1 MVDQFGGGL
10 GNGLNADSPFPSGRV
25 FLRKTMEAMV
35 RQKKPADPEM
45 EELTLEPLPSA
56 SLFGEIQETIP
67 PIKSNSYKDS
77 ELEDPVEDFDLEG
90 EEIELGME
98 EREDLGAEQLLQ
110 EEIPFQPQ
118 DITWEYLK
126 GLEKIALLTPE
137 QEVELAKRIKEGERQ
152 IKLFEARANRLKA
165 QLHPAPAPKGSGKRS
180 QRSAQAGQ
188 RKGQKRAKL
197 TPKEIKAKT
206 LQYKKVLAQYQQAV
220 AETQKAKNELIQ
232 ANLRL
237 VVSIA
242 KRYANR
248 GLSFLDLIQE
258 GNLGLMQ
265 ALVKFDYTKGYKF
278 STYAS
283 WWIRA
288 AILRAFAEKSRT
300 IRIPNYLFEI
310 KGKLMKSF
318 KSLMKKLGREPTSLE
333 LSRDSGIPIHDVEKI
348 LNLTEEPIS
357 LDMPIGEEDS
367 TLEDLIADEKSLSP
381 SDSLLEKDMIY
392 HTRKLLSGL
401 SPREE
406 KILRLRFGIGEDGEC
421 TLEEIG
427 RQFGLSRE
435 RIRQIEAKAIERL
448 RDPSRHK
455 EIREYFE

>member
-1 MVDQFGGGL
+1 MK
-10 GNGLNADSPFPSGRV
+10 NNKASS
-25 FLRKTMEAMV
+25 
-35 RQKKPADPEM
+35 KKGED
-45 EELTLEPLPSA
+45 LTLEPVQS
-56 SLFGEIQETIP
+56 STLFAEPPAPIP
-67 PIKSNSYKDS
+67 PIQSASYAEG
-77 ELEDPVEDFDLEG
+77 ELEETMEDFELQPEEAELVEEG
-90 EEIELGME
+90 EEITPEPVP
-98 EREDLGAEQLLQ
+98 Q
-110 EEIPFQPQ
+110 EEIVFQPQ

-126 GLEKIALLTPE
+126 GLEKISLLTPE
-137 QEVELAKRIKEGERQ
+137 KEVELAKRIKEGERQ
-152 IKLFEARANRLKA
+152 VRILESKVNRLKA
-165 QLHPAPAPKGSGKRS
+165 QLYSPSAPKNGGKRIHAR
-180 QRSAQAGQ
+180 QNYRS
-188 RKGQKRAKL
+188 KGKNGKNGKGSKSTAAETRGKNL
-197 TPKEIKAKT
+197 IYKAT
-206 LQYKKVLAQYQQAV
+206 LNQYQRALLDLQR
-220 AETQKAKNELIQ
+220 AKNELIQ

-258 GNLGLMQ
+258 GNLGLIQ
-265 ALVKFDYTKGYKF
+265 AMVKFDYTKGFKF

-318 KSLMKKLGREPTSLE
+318 KDLVKKLGREPTSQE
-333 LSRDSGIPIHDVEKI
+333 LSKESGIPLHDVEKI
-348 LNLTEEPIS
+348 LNLIEEPIS
-357 LDMPIGEEDS
+357 LDMSIGEEDS
-367 TLEDLIADEKSLSP
+367 TLEDLIPDEKGLSP
-381 SDSLLEKDMIY
+381 SDSLLEKDLTHQIQ
-392 HTRKLLSGL
+392 KLLSGL

-435 RIRQIEAKAIERL
+435 RIRQIEAKALDRL
-448 RDPSRHK
+448 RDPKRYK
-455 EIREYFE
+455 EIKEYFE

>member
-1 MVDQFGGGL
+1 VKQSKP
-10 GNGLNADSPFPSGRV
+10 NG
-25 FLRKTMEAMV
+25 
-35 RQKKPADPEM
+35 KKRED
-45 EELTLEPLPSA
+45 LTLDTLPSS
-56 SLFGEIQETIP
+56 SLFGEPQTSISPIQSTPYPE
-67 PIKSNSYKDS
+67 S
-77 ELEDPVEDFDLEG
+77 ELEEVLDEFELETDEVVVETEEKEDLQVESISP
-90 EEIELGME
+90 EEIFDYH
-98 EREDLGAEQLLQ
+98 R
-110 EEIPFQPQ
+110 
-118 DITWEYLK
+118 DITLEYLK
-126 GLEKIALLTPE
+126 GLEKISLLTPE
-137 QEVELAKRIKEGERQ
+137 KEVELAKRIKEGERQ
-152 IKLFEARANRLKA
+152 VKILETRTNRLKA
-165 QLHPAPAPKGSGKRS
+165 QLSQFAISKSGNRRTYNNIRQGLKSKGKNGKNGKKPKFTS
-180 QRSAQAGQ
+180 
-188 RKGQKRAKL
+188 L
-197 TPKEIKAKT
+197 EMKEKT
-206 LQYKKVLAQYQQAV
+206 LLYKKMLNRYQQ
-220 AETQKAKNELIQ
+220 TLLNTRQAKNELIQ

-248 GLSFLDLIQE
+248 GLPFLDLIQE

-265 ALVKFDYTKGYKF
+265 AMVKFDYTKGYKF

-318 KSLMKKLGREPTSLE
+318 KDQVKRLGREPTSQE
-333 LSRDSGIPIHDVEKI
+333 LSKDSGIPLHDVDKI
-348 LNLTEEPIS
+348 INLIEEPIS

-367 TLEDLIADEKSLSP
+367 TLEDLIPDEKSLSP
-381 SDSLLEKDMIY
+381 NDSLLERDLIQQ
-392 HTRKLLSGL
+392 TRKLLSGL

-435 RIRQIEAKAIERL
+435 RIRQIEAKALDRL
-448 RDPSRHK
+448 RDPNRYK
-455 EIREYFE
+455 EIKEYFE

>member
-1 MVDQFGGGL
+1 VK
-10 GNGLNADSPFPSGRV
+10 NN
-25 FLRKTMEAMV
+25 KITN
-35 RQKKPADPEM
+35 KKGED
-45 EELTLEPLPSA
+45 LTLQPVQSS
-56 SLFGEIQETIP
+56 SLFAETPTSIP
-67 PIKSNSYKDS
+67 PIQSAPYIEG
-77 ELEDPVEDFDLEG
+77 ELEETVEDFDLQAEEAELVAEEG
-90 EEIELGME
+90 EEISVEPVS
-98 EREDLGAEQLLQ
+98 Q
-110 EEIPFQPQ
+110 EEIIFQPQ

-126 GLEKIALLTPE
+126 GLEKISLLTPE
-137 QEVELAKRIKEGERQ
+137 KEVKLAKRIKEGERQ
-152 IKLFEARANRLKA
+152 VKILETKTNRLKTK
-165 QLHPAPAPKGSGKRS
+165 LYPPSSPKNGGKRTHTNTR
-180 QRSAQAGQ
+180 QGYKL
-188 RKGQKRAKL
+188 KGKNEKNGKKSKP
-197 TPKEIKAKT
+197 TPSEMREKH
-206 LQYKKVLAQYQQAV
+206 LLYKKMLNQYQQV
-220 AETQKAKNELIQ
+220 LFDLQQAKNELTQ

-258 GNLGLMQ
+258 GNLGLIQ
-265 ALVKFDYTKGYKF
+265 AMVKFDYTKGFKF

-318 KSLMKKLGREPTSLE
+318 KDLVKKLGREPTSQE
-333 LSRDSGIPIHDVEKI
+333 LSKDSGIPLHDVEKI
-348 LNLTEEPIS
+348 LNLIEEPIS
-357 LDMPIGEEDS
+357 MDMTIGEEDS
-367 TLEDLIADEKSLSP
+367 TLEDLIPDDKSLSP
-381 SDSLLEKDMIY
+381 SDSLLEKDLTHQIQ
-392 HTRKLLSGL
+392 KLLSSL

-435 RIRQIEAKAIERL
+435 RIRQIEAKALDRL
-448 RDPSRHK
+448 RDPKRYK
-455 EIREYFE
+455 EIKEYFE

>member
-1 MVDQFGGGL
+1 MK
-10 GNGLNADSPFPSGRV
+10 NN
-25 FLRKTMEAMV
+25 KTTN
-35 RQKKPADPEM
+35 KKGED
-45 EELTLEPLPSA
+45 LTLEHVQSS
-56 SLFGEIQETIP
+56 SLFAETPTSIP
-67 PIKSNSYKDS
+67 PIQSAPYGES
-77 ELEDPVEDFDLEG
+77 ESEETIEDFDLQAEEEELVAEEG
-90 EEIELGME
+90 EEISVEPVP
-98 EREDLGAEQLLQ
+98 Q
-110 EEIPFQPQ
+110 EEIIFQPQ

-126 GLEKIALLTPE
+126 GLEKISLLTPE
-137 QEVELAKRIKEGERQ
+137 KEVELAKRIKEGERQ
-152 IKLFEARANRLKA
+152 VKILETKTNRLKA
-165 QLHPAPAPKGSGKRS
+165 QLYTPTSPKNGGKRTHTNTR
-180 QRSAQAGQ
+180 QGY
-188 RKGQKRAKL
+188 KL
-197 TPKEIKAKT
+197 NGKNGKNGKKSKFTSSEMREKN
-206 LQYKKVLAQYQQAV
+206 LLYKKMLGQYQQV
-220 AETQKAKNELIQ
+220 LLELQQAKNELTQ

-258 GNLGLMQ
+258 GNLGLIQ
-265 ALVKFDYTKGYKF
+265 AMVKFDYTKGFKF

-318 KSLMKKLGREPTSLE
+318 KDQVKKLGREPTSLE
-333 LSRDSGIPIHDVEKI
+333 LSKDSGIPLHDVEKI
-348 LNLTEEPIS
+348 LNLIEEPIS
-357 LDMPIGEEDS
+357 LDMSIGEEDS
-367 TLEDLIADEKSLSP
+367 TLEDLIPDDKSLSP
-381 SDSLLEKDMIY
+381 SDSLLEKDLTHQIQ
-392 HTRKLLSGL
+392 KLLSGL

-435 RIRQIEAKAIERL
+435 RIRQIEAKALDRL
-448 RDPSRHK
+448 RDPKRYK
-455 EIREYFE
+455 EIKEYFE

>member
-1 MVDQFGGGL
+1 VK
-10 GNGLNADSPFPSGRV
+10 NN
-25 FLRKTMEAMV
+25 KTTN
-35 RQKKPADPEM
+35 KKG
-45 EELTLEPLPSA
+45 EELTLQPVQSS
-56 SLFGEIQETIP
+56 SLFSETPTSIP
-67 PIKSNSYKDS
+67 PIEASSYIEG
-77 ELEDPVEDFDLEG
+77 ELEET
-90 EEIELGME
+90 I
-98 EREDLGAEQLLQ
+98 EDLDLQVEEEELVVEEGDETSTDQIAQ
-110 EEIPFQPQ
+110 EEIIFQPQ

-126 GLEKIALLTPE
+126 GLEKISLLTPE
-137 QEVELAKRIKEGERQ
+137 KEVELAKRIKEGEHQVKILETRTS
-152 IKLFEARANRLKA
+152 RLKT
-165 QLHPAPAPKGSGKRS
+165 QLYSSSNPKNGKRTYS
-180 QRSAQAGQ
+180 QHRQGYKL
-188 RKGQKRAKL
+188 KGKNGKNGKKSKP
-197 TPKEIKAKT
+197 TPSEIREKN
-206 LQYKKVLAQYQQAV
+206 LQYKKMLNQYQQAV
-220 AETQKAKNELIQ
+220 FDVQQAKNELIQ

-258 GNLGLMQ
+258 GNLGLIQ
-265 ALVKFDYTKGYKF
+265 AMVKFDYTKGFKF

-318 KSLMKKLGREPTSLE
+318 KDLVKKLGREPTSQE
-333 LSRDSGIPIHDVEKI
+333 LSKDSGIPLNDVEKI
-348 LNLTEEPIS
+348 LNLIEEPIS
-357 LDMPIGEEDS
+357 LDMSIGEEDS
-367 TLEDLIADEKSLSP
+367 TLEDLIPDEKSLSP
-381 SDSLLEKDMIY
+381 SDCLLEKDLTDQI
-392 HTRKLLSGL
+392 HKLLSGL

-435 RIRQIEAKAIERL
+435 RIRQIEAKALERL
-448 RDPSRHK
+448 RDPKRYK
-455 EIREYFE
+455 EIKEYFE

>member
-1 MVDQFGGGL
+1 VKRAKAAEKEMED
-10 GNGLNADSPFPSGRV
+10 LNIEALPPTV
-25 FLRKTMEAMV
+25 FFEEAPNPMPPI
-35 RQKKPADPEM
+35 QPAPYGEEEIEEPPM
-45 EELTLEPLPSA
+45 EEL
-56 SLFGEIQETIP
+56 
-67 PIKSNSYKDS
+67 
-77 ELEDPVEDFDLEG
+77 ELEVAEEG
-90 EEIELGME
+90 LTE
-98 EREDLGAEQLLQ
+98 EREDLEVDQRLL
-110 EEIPFQPQ
+110 EKETLFHPQ

-126 GLEKIALLTPE
+126 GLEKISLLTPE
-137 QEVELAKRIKEGERQ
+137 KEVELAKRIKEGERQ
-152 IKLFEARANRLKA
+152 VKLFESRTSRLRAQIYPSLGLKNGKKKPQNGTRQSLRLK
-165 QLHPAPAPKGSGKRS
+165 GKNAKNGKKS
-180 QRSAQAGQ
+180 KQASAE
-188 RKGQKRAKL
+188 L
-197 TPKEIKAKT
+197 KEKT
-206 LQYKKVLAQYQQAV
+206 LLYKKALGQYQQAIQD
-220 AETQKAKNELIQ
+220 TQRAKNELIQ

-318 KSLMKKLGREPTSLE
+318 KSLMKKLGREPTSQE
-333 LSRDSGIPIHDVEKI
+333 LSKDSGIPLHDVEKI

-357 LDMPIGEEDS
+357 LDTPIGEEDS
-367 TLEDLIADEKSLSP
+367 TLKDLIADEKSLSP
-381 SDSLLEKDMIY
+381 NDCLLEKDLTLHI
-392 HTRKLLSGL
+392 RKLLGGL

-406 KILRLRFGIGEDGEC
+406 KILKLRFGIGEDGEC

-435 RIRQIEAKAIERL
+435 RIRQIEAKALERL
-448 RDPSRHK
+448 RDPNRHK

>member
-1 MVDQFGGGL
+1 MKKGRTSNKKRGD
-10 GNGLNADSPFPSGRV
+10 LNIDSLSS
-25 FLRKTMEAMV
+25 L
-35 RQKKPADPEM
+35 
-45 EELTLEPLPSA
+45 
-56 SLFGEIQETIP
+56 SLFQETQDSMP
-67 PIKSNSYKDS
+67 PILPPSFNENDFEEVLEDFELQPDIG
-77 ELEDPVEDFDLEG
+77 ELEIDET
-90 EEIELGME
+90 EEFKI
-98 EREDLGAEQLLQ
+98 DKTSPD
-110 EEIPFQPQ
+110 EIPFEPQ

-126 GLEKIALLTPE
+126 GLEKISLLTPE
-137 QEVELAKRIKEGERQ
+137 KEVELAKKIKEGERQ
-152 IKLFEARANRLKA
+152 IKILQGRINRLKA
-165 QLHPAPAPKGSGKRS
+165 ELFPESTVAKEGNKRS
-180 QRSAQAGQ
+180 SNEKKNTKT
-188 RKGQKRAKL
+188 KGKNSKKKLSPSEIKEKMNLYKKL
-197 TPKEIKAKT
+197 TEKH
-206 LQYKKVLAQYQQAV
+206 QQTINEV
-220 AETQKAKNELIQ
+220 QKAKNELIE

-258 GNLGLMQ
+258 GNLGLIQ
-265 ALVKFDYTKGYKF
+265 AMVKFDYTKGYKF

-318 KSLMKKLGREPTSLE
+318 KDLVKRLGREPTSQE
-333 LSRDSGIPIHDVEKI
+333 LSKDSGISLHDVDKI
-348 LNLTEEPIS
+348 LNLIEEPIS

-367 TLEDLIADEKSLSP
+367 TLEDLIPDEKSLSP
-381 SDSLLEKDMIY
+381 SDSLLEKDLSY
-392 HTRKLLSGL
+392 QVSKLLSGL

-435 RIRQIEAKAIERL
+435 RIRQIEAKALERL
-448 RDPSRHK
+448 RDPNRYK

>member
-1 MVDQFGGGL
+1 MK
-10 GNGLNADSPFPSGRV
+10 NNKATS
-25 FLRKTMEAMV
+25 
-35 RQKKPADPEM
+35 KKGED
-45 EELTLEPLPSA
+45 LTLEPVQSS
-56 SLFGEIQETIP
+56 SLFAEPSSIPSIQSAAFVE
-67 PIKSNSYKDS
+67 N
-77 ELEDPVEDFDLEG
+77 ELEETGEDFNLQAEEAELVTEEG
-90 EEIELGME
+90 EEISPEPVPE
-98 EREDLGAEQLLQ
+98 
-110 EEIPFQPQ
+110 EEIIFQPQ

-137 QEVELAKRIKEGERQ
+137 KEVELAKRIKEGERQ
-152 IKLFEARANRLKA
+152 VKILETKINRLKV
-165 QLHPAPAPKGSGKRS
+165 QLYPVASPKNGGRRTIIHGRQGDKSKGKNGKNGKKSKSISPEMRE
-180 QRSAQAGQ
+180 
-188 RKGQKRAKL
+188 KNLLYKRML
-197 TPKEIKAKT
+197 N
-206 LQYKKVLAQYQQAV
+206 QYQQ
-220 AETQKAKNELIQ
+220 ELLNLQRAKNELIQ

-258 GNLGLMQ
+258 GNLGLIQ
-265 ALVKFDYTKGYKF
+265 AMVKFDYTKGFKF

-318 KSLMKKLGREPTSLE
+318 KDLVKKLGREPTPQE
-333 LSRDSGIPIHDVEKI
+333 LSKDSGIPLHDVEKI
-348 LNLTEEPIS
+348 LNLIEEPIS
-357 LDMPIGEEDS
+357 LDMTIGEEDS
-367 TLEDLIADEKSLSP
+367 TLEDLIPDEKSLSP
-381 SDSLLEKDMIY
+381 SDSLLEKDLTHQIQ
-392 HTRKLLSGL
+392 KLLSGL

-406 KILRLRFGIGEDGEC
+406 KILRLRFGIGEDGER

-435 RIRQIEAKAIERL
+435 RIRQIEAKALDRL
-448 RDPSRHK
+448 RDPKRYK
-455 EIREYFE
+455 EVREYFE

>member
-1 MVDQFGGGL
+1 MKQSK
-10 GNGLNADSPFPSGRV
+10 AATK
-25 FLRKTMEAMV
+25 KT
-35 RQKKPADPEM
+35 
-45 EELTLEPLPSA
+45 EELSVEPVTSS
-56 SLFGEIQETIP
+56 SLFGEANPSLSPLQSSTI
-67 PIKSNSYKDS
+67 S
-77 ELEDPVEDFDLEG
+77 EMEEPLEEFDLPTEEKELAIEEK
-90 EEIELGME
+90 EEILAERSPE
-98 EREDLGAEQLLQ
+98 EEV
-110 EEIPFQPQ
+110 FHPQ

-126 GLEKIALLTPE
+126 GLEKISLLTPE
-137 QEVELAKRIKEGERQ
+137 KEVDLAKRIKEGERQ
-152 IKLFEARANRLKA
+152 IRLLETKTHRLKA
-165 QLHPAPAPKGSGKRS
+165 ELGASGKPKNGAK
-180 QRSAQAGQ
+180 RSAHTG
-188 RKGQKRAKL
+188 RKNGKKKVSPSEVREKNL
-197 TPKEIKAKT
+197 
-206 LQYKKVLAQYQQAV
+206 LYKKMLHQHQRVVLHTRQ
-220 AETQKAKNELIQ
+220 AKNELTE

-242 KRYANR
+242 KRYTNR

-265 ALVKFDYTKGYKF
+265 ALAKFDYTKGYKF

-318 KSLMKKLGREPTSLE
+318 KDLVKKLGREPTSQE
-333 LSRDSGIPIHDVEKI
+333 LSKDSGIPLHDVEKI
-348 LNLTEEPIS
+348 LNLIEEPIS

-367 TLEDLIADEKSLSP
+367 VLEDLIPDDKNLSP
-381 SDSLLEKDMIY
+381 SESLLERDLINQI
-392 HTRKLLSGL
+392 RKLLAGL

-427 RQFGLSRE
+427 REFGLSRE
-435 RIRQIEAKAIERL
+435 RIRQIEAKALERL
-448 RDPSRHK
+448 RDPGRYK

>member
-1 MVDQFGGGL
+1 VKQNRA
-10 GNGLNADSPFPSGRV
+10 NG
-25 FLRKTMEAMV
+25 
-35 RQKKPADPEM
+35 KKRED
-45 EELTLEPLPSA
+45 LTLEKLSSFSILEETSPS
-56 SLFGEIQETIP
+56 IP
-67 PIKSNSYKDS
+67 PVQPNPYYEN
-77 ELEDPVEDFDLEG
+77 ELELDDPLEELDLQI
-90 EEIELGME
+90 EEKELESQERGDIPIEPIS
-98 EREDLGAEQLLQ
+98 Q
-110 EEIPFQPQ
+110 EEIYFQPQ

-126 GLEKIALLTPE
+126 GLEKISLLTPE
-137 QEVELAKRIKEGERQ
+137 KEVELAKKIKEGERQ
-152 IKLFEARANRLKA
+152 VKILETKTNRLKA
-165 QLHPAPAPKGSGKRS
+165 QLFPTKGPKNGKRS
-180 QRSAQAGQ
+180 QNGTKSLSKSS
-188 RKGQKRAKL
+188 KGKNGKKSKL
-197 TPKEIKAKT
+197 TPSQIKEKT
-206 LQYKKVLAQYQQAV
+206 FLYKKMLNRYQQILL
-220 AETQKAKNELIQ
+220 ETQQAKNELIQ

-258 GNLGLMQ
+258 GNLGLIQ
-265 ALVKFDYTKGYKF
+265 AMVKFDYTKGYKF

-310 KGKLMKSF
+310 KGKMMKSF
-318 KSLMKKLGREPTSLE
+318 KDLVKKLGREPTPQE
-333 LSRDSGIPIHDVEKI
+333 LSKDSGIPIHDVDKI
-348 LNLTEEPIS
+348 FNLIEEPIS

-367 TLEDLIADEKSLSP
+367 TLEDLIPDEKSLSP
-381 SDSLLEKDMIY
+381 SDSLLEKDLIRQ
-392 HTRKLLSGL
+392 TEKLLSTL

-435 RIRQIEAKAIERL
+435 RIRQIEAKALERL
-448 RDPSRHK
+448 RDPNRYK
-455 EIREYFE
+455 EIKDYFE

>member
-1 MVDQFGGGL
+1 MNSVKQVKNID
-10 GNGLNADSPFPSGRV
+10 
-25 FLRKTMEAMV
+25 
-35 RQKKPADPEM
+35 KK
-45 EELTLEPLPSA
+45 
-56 SLFGEIQETIP
+56 
-67 PIKSNSYKDS
+67 
-77 ELEDPVEDFDLEG
+77 
-90 EEIELGME
+90 
-98 EREDLGAEQLLQ
+98 REDLIFEPLSSTSLFPENQNPISPIHPKSFNEDEKGEGPEDFELESEEKELEVEDKEELKAEPISP
-110 EEIPFQPQ
+110 EDIIFQTH

-126 GLEKIALLTPE
+126 GLEKISLLTPE
-137 QEVELAKRIKEGERQ
+137 KEVELAKRIKEGERQ
-152 IKLFEARANRLKA
+152 TKILQAKTNRLKA
-165 QLHPAPAPKGSGKRS
+165 QLYPSVGPKNGS
-180 QRSAQAGQ
+180 
-188 RKGQKRAKL
+188 RKTNNGSRNGQKGKGK
-197 TPKEIKAKT
+197 TGKKAKT
-206 LQYKKVLAQYQQAV
+206 ASSEIKGKTLLYKKILNRYQQALLD
-220 AETQKAKNELIQ
+220 TQHAKNELIQ

-248 GLSFLDLIQE
+248 GLSLLDLIQE

-265 ALVKFDYTKGYKF
+265 AMVKFDYTKGYKF

-318 KSLMKKLGREPTSLE
+318 KDLVKKLGREPTSQE
-333 LSRDSGIPIHDVEKI
+333 LSKDSGISLHDVDKI
-348 LNLTEEPIS
+348 LNLIEEPIS
-357 LDMPIGEEDS
+357 LDMQIGEEDS
-367 TLEDLIADEKSLSP
+367 TLEDLIPDEKGLSP
-381 SDSLLEKDMIY
+381 SDSLLEKDLVHQIG
-392 HTRKLLSGL
+392 KLLSSL

-427 RQFGLSRE
+427 RQFNLSRE
-435 RIRQIEAKAIERL
+435 RIRQIEAKALERL
-448 RDPSRHK
+448 RDPNRYK

>member
-1 MVDQFGGGL
+1 L
-10 GNGLNADSPFPSGRV
+10 
-25 FLRKTMEAMV
+25 EA
-35 RQKKPADPEM
+35 
-45 EELTLEPLPSA
+45 EPR
-56 SLFGEIQETIP
+56 
-67 PIKSNSYKDS
+67 
-77 ELEDPVEDFDLEG
+77 
-90 EEIELGME
+90 EEIEVEQELE
-98 EREDLGAEQLLQ
+98 EELPLF
-110 EEIPFQPQ
+110 PH

-126 GLEKIALLTPE
+126 GLEKISLLTPE
-137 QEVELAKRIKEGERQ
+137 KEVELAKRIKEGERQ
-152 IKLFEARANRLKA
+152 VKILELKTHRLKMQIYPA
-165 QLHPAPAPKGSGKRS
+165 QMPKIGKRP
-180 QRSAQAGQ
+180 QNVTAQ
-188 RKGQKRAKL
+188 KYKS
-197 TPKEIKAKT
+197 KAKT
-206 LQYKKVLAQYQQAV
+206 NKKPKSLAIEKKEKSLQYKKALNQYQQAV
-220 AETQKAKNELIQ
+220 LQTQRAKNELIQ

-242 KRYANR
+242 KRYSNR

-265 ALVKFDYTKGYKF
+265 ALAKFDYTKGYKF

-318 KSLMKKLGREPTSLE
+318 KGLMKKMGKEPTSQE
-333 LSRDSGIPIHDVEKI
+333 LAKDSGIPLHDVEKV

-357 LDMPIGEEDS
+357 LDMSIGEEDS
-367 TLEDLIADEKSLSP
+367 TLEDLIADEKSPSP
-381 SDSLLEKDMIY
+381 SESLLEKDLTSHI
-392 HTRKLLSGL
+392 RKLLSGL

-406 KILRLRFGIGEDGEC
+406 KILRLRFGIGEDGEY

-435 RIRQIEAKAIERL
+435 RIRQIEAKAIDRL
-448 RDPSRHK
+448 RDPNRHR
-455 EIREYFE
+455 EIKEYFE

>member
-1 MVDQFGGGL
+1 MKNSKTTNKTGG
-10 GNGLNADSPFPSGRV
+10 D
-25 FLRKTMEAMV
+25 
-35 RQKKPADPEM
+35 
-45 EELTLEPLPSA
+45 LTLEPVQSS
-56 SLFGEIQETIP
+56 SLFAETPTSIP
-67 PIKSNSYKDS
+67 PIQSAPYKEG
-77 ELEDPVEDFDLEG
+77 ELEETIEDFDLQG
-90 EEIELGME
+90 EEAELVAE
-98 EREDLGAEQLLQ
+98 EE
-110 EEIPFQPQ
+110 EEISIEPVSQDEIIFQPQ

-126 GLEKIALLTPE
+126 GLEKISLLTPE
-137 QEVELAKRIKEGERQ
+137 KEVELAKRIKEGERQ
-152 IKLFEARANRLKA
+152 VKILETKANRLKA
-165 QLHPAPAPKGSGKRS
+165 QLYSPPSPKNGGKRTHTNVR
-180 QRSAQAGQ
+180 QGYKL
-188 RKGQKRAKL
+188 KGRNGKNGKKSKP
-197 TPKEIKAKT
+197 TPSEMRERN
-206 LQYKKVLAQYQQAV
+206 LQYKKMLNQYQQSV
-220 AETQKAKNELIQ
+220 FGLQQAKNELIQ

-258 GNLGLMQ
+258 GNLGLIQ
-265 ALVKFDYTKGYKF
+265 AMVKFDYTKGFKF

-318 KSLMKKLGREPTSLE
+318 KDLVKKLGREPTSQE
-333 LSRDSGIPIHDVEKI
+333 LSKDSGIPLHDVEKI
-348 LNLTEEPIS
+348 LNLIEEPIS
-357 LDMPIGEEDS
+357 LDMTIGEEDS
-367 TLEDLIADEKSLSP
+367 TLEDLIPDDKSLSP
-381 SDSLLEKDMIY
+381 SDSLLEKDLTYQIQ
-392 HTRKLLSGL
+392 KLLSSL

-435 RIRQIEAKAIERL
+435 RIRQIEAKALDRL
-448 RDPSRHK
+448 RDPKRYK
-455 EIREYFE
+455 EIKEYFE

>member
-1 MVDQFGGGL
+1 MKQEKTLGKEMENLAVESVPASSLFQEAPASVPPMESGSFNKDEEEESLEEFKMETVEEGL
-10 GNGLNADSPFPSGRV
+10 GDETSE
-25 FLRKTMEAMV
+25 EA
-35 RQKKPADPEM
+35 ET
-45 EELTLEPLPSA
+45 E
-56 SLFGEIQETIP
+56 QE
-67 PIKSNSYKDS
+67 
-77 ELEDPVEDFDLEG
+77 VEG
-90 EEIELGME
+90 EYSVF
-98 EREDLGAEQLLQ
+98 
-110 EEIPFQPQ
+110 PH

-126 GLEKIALLTPE
+126 GLEKISLLTPE
-137 QEVELAKRIKEGERQ
+137 KEVELAKRIKEGERQ
-152 IKLFEARANRLKA
+152 VKILEIKTYRLKA
-165 QLHPAPAPKGSGKRS
+165 RLSTPSVPKSGKNVTKR
-180 QRSAQAGQ
+180 GHNGNGKYKV
-188 RKGQKRAKL
+188 KGKNGSNGR
-197 TPKEIKAKT
+197 KAKPTALELKEKT
-206 LQYKKVLAQYQQAV
+206 LLYKKMLTQYQRAIL
-220 AETQKAKNELIQ
+220 ETQKAKNELIE

-242 KRYANR
+242 KRYSNR

-265 ALVKFDYTKGYKF
+265 ALAKFDYSKGYKF

-318 KSLMKKLGREPTSLE
+318 KTLMKKLGREPTSQE
-333 LSRDSGIPIHDVEKI
+333 LSKDSGIPLQDVEKV

-357 LDMPIGEEDS
+357 LDMSIGEEDS
-367 TLEDLIADEKSLSP
+367 TLEDLIADEKSPSP
-381 SDSLLEKDMIY
+381 SDSLLEKDLVSHI
-392 HTRKLLSGL
+392 RKLLNGL

-406 KILRLRFGIGEDGEC
+406 KILRLRFGIGEDGEY

-448 RDPSRHK
+448 RDPGRHR
-455 EIREYFE
+455 EIKEYFE

>member
-1 MVDQFGGGL
+1 MFDPRNKLQYEERDRPV
-10 GNGLNADSPFPSGRV
+10 
-25 FLRKTMEAMV
+25 K
-35 RQKKPADPEM
+35 QKKEEKEM
-45 EELTLEPLPSA
+45 EDLTLEPLNSSSFFNEPPDPA
-56 SLFGEIQETIP
+56 AAIQTP
-67 PIKSNSYKDS
+67 PYS
-77 ELEDPVEDFDLEG
+77 EEEG
-90 EEIELGME
+90 EEPLEVLELETEESEKIETETVWE
-98 EREDLGAEQLLQ
+98 EETL
-110 EEIPFQPQ
+110 FHPQ

-126 GLEKIALLTPE
+126 GLEKISLLTPE
-137 QEVELAKRIKEGERQ
+137 KEVDLAKRIKEGERLV
-152 IKLFEARANRLKA
+152 KSFEMKANRLKA
-165 QLHPAPAPKGSGKRS
+165 QLYPSSSPSPKNGGK
-180 QRSAQAGQ
+180 QPHGNG
-188 RKGQKRAKL
+188 RKGKNGKKIRLTSSEAKEKIL
-197 TPKEIKAKT
+197 
-206 LQYKKVLAQYQQAV
+206 LYKKVLSQYQKAFL
-220 AETQKAKNELIQ
+220 ETQQAKNELIQ

-242 KRYANR
+242 KRYTNR

-318 KSLMKKLGREPTSLE
+318 KALMKKLGREPTSQE
-333 LSRDSGIPIHDVEKI
+333 LSKDSGIPLHDVEKI

-381 SDSLLEKDMIY
+381 SDSLLEKDLVR
-392 HTRKLLSGL
+392 HTRKMLAGL

-448 RDPSRHK
+448 QDPSRHK
-455 EIREYFE
+455 EIREYLG

>member
-1 MVDQFGGGL
+1 MK
-10 GNGLNADSPFPSGRV
+10 NSKA
-25 FLRKTMEAMV
+25 AA
-35 RQKKPADPEM
+35 KK
-45 EELTLEPLPSA
+45 EENLVLEPLQTS
-56 SLFGEIQETIP
+56 SLFGEISTSVP
-67 PIKSNSYKDS
+67 PIQAVPYD
-77 ELEDPVEDFDLEG
+77 EGVLEETLEEFEFEG
-90 EEIELGME
+90 EEAAAVAE
-98 EREDLGAEQLLQ
+98 EKEEVQAEQALQ
-110 EEIPFQPQ
+110 EEIIFHPQ

-126 GLEKIALLTPE
+126 GLEKISLLTPE
-137 QEVELAKRIKEGERQ
+137 KEVELAKRIKEGERQ
-152 IKLFEARANRLKA
+152 IKILETKTNRLKA
-165 QLHPAPAPKGSGKRS
+165 QLGGNNRPGTKLKGKNGKKS
-180 QRSAQAGQ
+180 KVTSSEM
-188 RKGQKRAKL
+188 
-197 TPKEIKAKT
+197 KEKT
-206 LQYKKVLAQYQQAV
+206 LLYKKMLNRYQQAV
-220 AETQKAKNELIQ
+220 LDIQQAKNELIQ

-258 GNLGLMQ
+258 GNLGLIQ
-265 ALVKFDYTKGYKF
+265 AMVKFDYTKGYKF

-318 KSLMKKLGREPTSLE
+318 KDQVKKLGREPTSQE
-333 LSRDSGIPIHDVEKI
+333 LSRDSGIPLHDVEKI
-348 LNLTEEPIS
+348 LNLIEEPVS

-367 TLEDLIADEKSLSP
+367 TLEDLIPDEKSLSP
-381 SDSLLEKDMIY
+381 GDSLLEKDLVEQI
-392 HTRKLLSGL
+392 RKLLAGL

-406 KILRLRFGIGEDGEC
+406 KILRLRFGIGQDGEC

-435 RIRQIEAKAIERL
+435 RIRQIEAKALERL
-448 RDPSRHK
+448 RDPNRYK
-455 EIREYFE
+455 EIKEYFE

>member
-1 MVDQFGGGL
+1 MK
-10 GNGLNADSPFPSGRV
+10 
-25 FLRKTMEAMV
+25 KTN
-35 RQKKPADPEM
+35 PAKQSKIEEKEM
-45 EELTLEPLPSA
+45 EELALEPMPPE
-56 SLFGEIQETIP
+56 SLFEDVQVSIP
-67 PIKSNSYKDS
+67 PIQSPSTFHEVETDESLDEFKIEAAEETFEVEAREEAEVEQEAEE
-77 ELEDPVEDFDLEG
+77 ELSLYPH
-90 EEIELGME
+90 
-98 EREDLGAEQLLQ
+98 
-110 EEIPFQPQ
+110 

-126 GLEKIALLTPE
+126 GLEKISLLTPE
-137 QEVELAKRIKEGERQ
+137 KEVELAKRIKEGERQ
-152 IKLFEARANRLKA
+152 VRILETKTHRLKS
-165 QLHPAPAPKGSGKRS
+165 QLSSTQAAKNGKR
-180 QRSAQAGQ
+180 GQ
-188 RKGQKRAKL
+188 NGNGHKLKSKGKNSKKENTLVFERKGKVL
-197 TPKEIKAKT
+197 
-206 LQYKKVLAQYQQAV
+206 LYKKILNQYQEAV
-220 AETQKAKNELIQ
+220 LDTQNAKNELIQ

-242 KRYANR
+242 KRYSNR

-265 ALVKFDYTKGYKF
+265 ALAKFDYAKGYKF

-318 KSLMKKLGREPTSLE
+318 KGLMKKMGREPTSQE
-333 LSRDSGIPIHDVEKI
+333 LAKDSGIPLHDVEKV

-357 LDMPIGEEDS
+357 LDMSIGEEDS
-367 TLEDLIADEKSLSP
+367 TLEDLIADERSPSP
-381 SDSLLEKDMIY
+381 SDSLLEKDLTSHI
-392 HTRKLLSGL
+392 RKLLSGL

-406 KILRLRFGIGEDGEC
+406 KILRLRFGIGEDGEY

-435 RIRQIEAKAIERL
+435 RIRQIEAKAIDRL
-448 RDPSRHK
+448 RDPNRHR
-455 EIREYFE
+455 EIKEYFE

>member
-1 MVDQFGGGL
+1 VKQ
-10 GNGLNADSPFPSGRV
+10 N
-25 FLRKTMEAMV
+25 KTTGKRGE
-35 RQKKPADPEM
+35 D
-45 EELTLEPLPSA
+45 LTLEPLPTS
-56 SLFGEIQETIP
+56 SLFKETPTIP
-67 PIKSNSYKDS
+67 PIQASSYSGEELDEPLEEFELQGEE
-77 ELEDPVEDFDLEG
+77 ELEVEEK
-90 EEIELGME
+90 EELQ
-98 EREDLGAEQLLQ
+98 AETQQ
-110 EEIPFQPQ
+110 EELPFHPH
-118 DITWEYLK
+118 DITLEYLK
-126 GLEKIALLTPE
+126 GLEKISLLTPE
-137 QEVELAKRIKEGERQ
+137 KEVALAKRIKEGEHQ
-152 IKLFEARANRLKA
+152 VKVLEIRANRLKA
-165 QLHPAPAPKGSGKRS
+165 KLYPTSIPQNGKRRPHNGS
-180 QRSAQAGQ
+180 KHGMKA
-188 RKGQKRAKL
+188 KGKNGKKPKL
-197 TPKEIKAKT
+197 TPSEKREQT
-206 LQYKKVLAQYQQAV
+206 LLYKKLLNQYQQAIL
-220 AETQKAKNELIQ
+220 ETQHAKNELIS

-265 ALVKFDYTKGYKF
+265 AMVKFDYTKGYKF

-318 KSLMKKLGREPTSLE
+318 KDQVKKLGREPTSQE
-333 LSRDSGIPIHDVEKI
+333 LSKDSGIPLHDVDKI
-348 LNLTEEPIS
+348 LNLIEEPVS

-367 TLEDLIADEKSLSP
+367 TLEDLIPDEKSQSP
-381 SDSLLEKDMIY
+381 SDSLLEKDLV
-392 HTRKLLSGL
+392 RQLQKLLSGL
-401 SPREE
+401 TPREE
-406 KILRLRFGIGEDGEC
+406 KILRLRFGIGGDGEC

-435 RIRQIEAKAIERL
+435 RIRQIEAKALERL
-448 RDPSRHK
+448 RDPSRYK

>member
-1 MVDQFGGGL
+1 MTSVKQNKTARK
-10 GNGLNADSPFPSGRV
+10 NG
-25 FLRKTMEAMV
+25 
-35 RQKKPADPEM
+35 
-45 EELTLEPLPSA
+45 EELTLEPLPTS
-56 SLFGEIQETIP
+56 SLFREAPTVP
-67 PIKSNSYKDS
+67 PIKTPSYNGD
-77 ELEDPVEDFDLEG
+77 EG
-90 EEIELGME
+90 EESLEEFELSAEETIGAE
-98 EREDLGAEQLLQ
+98 ERSEAQAESVQ
-110 EEIPFQPQ
+110 EEVPFHPH
-118 DITWEYLK
+118 DITLEYLK
-126 GLEKIALLTPE
+126 SLEKISLLTPE
-137 QEVELAKRIKEGERQ
+137 KEVELAKRIKEGERQ
-152 IKLFEARANRLKA
+152 VKILETKTNRLKA
-165 QLHPAPAPKGSGKRS
+165 RLRATSIPKNGKKRPHNGFK
-180 QRSAQAGQ
+180 QAMKV
-188 RKGQKRAKL
+188 KGKNGKKLKL
-197 TPKEIKAKT
+197 TPSEKREQT
-206 LQYKKVLAQYQQAV
+206 LLYKKLLNQYQQAV
-220 AETQKAKNELIQ
+220 FQTQQAKNELIQ

-265 ALVKFDYTKGYKF
+265 AMVKFDYTKGYKF

-318 KSLMKKLGREPTSLE
+318 KDLVKRLGREPSSQE
-333 LSRDSGIPIHDVEKI
+333 LSKDSGIPLHDVDKI
-348 LNLTEEPIS
+348 LNLIEEPIS

-367 TLEDLIADEKSLSP
+367 TLEDLIPDEKGLSP
-381 SDSLLEKDMIY
+381 SDSLLEKDLVKQLQ
-392 HTRKLLSGL
+392 KLLSGL
-401 SPREE
+401 TPREE
-406 KILRLRFGIGEDGEC
+406 KILRLRFGMGEDGEC

-435 RIRQIEAKAIERL
+435 RIRQIEAKALERL
-448 RDPSRHK
+448 RDPSRYK

>member
-1 MVDQFGGGL
+1 MSVKNNKATSKNSEGL
-10 GNGLNADSPFPSGRV
+10 A
-25 FLRKTMEAMV
+25 
-35 RQKKPADPEM
+35 
-45 EELTLEPLPSA
+45 LEPVQASPLFTEPST
-56 SLFGEIQETIP
+56 SMP
-67 PIKSNSYKDS
+67 PIQPTPYAEG
-77 ELEDPVEDFDLEG
+77 ELEGAVEEFDLQGEEAELATEEG
-90 EEIELGME
+90 EEVS
-98 EREDLGAEQLLQ
+98 AEPVAQ
-110 EEIPFQPQ
+110 EEIIFQPQ

-126 GLEKIALLTPE
+126 GLEKISLLTPE
-137 QEVELAKRIKEGERQ
+137 KEVELAKRIKEGERQ
-152 IKLFEARANRLKA
+152 VKILETKANRLKG
-165 QLHPAPAPKGSGKRS
+165 QLYPLPVPKNGSKRTHAKQGYKLKGKSGKNGKKS
-180 QRSAQAGQ
+180 
-188 RKGQKRAKL
+188 KP
-197 TPKEIKAKT
+197 TPSEVREKQ
-206 LQYKKVLAQYQQAV
+206 LLYKKMLNQYQHAILDLQ
-220 AETQKAKNELIQ
+220 QAKNELIQ

-258 GNLGLMQ
+258 GNLGLIQ
-265 ALVKFDYTKGYKF
+265 AMVKFDYTKGFKF

-318 KSLMKKLGREPTSLE
+318 KDLVKKLGREPTSQE
-333 LSRDSGIPIHDVEKI
+333 LSKDSGIPLHDVEKI
-348 LNLTEEPIS
+348 LNLIEEPIS
-357 LDMPIGEEDS
+357 LDMSIGEEDS
-367 TLEDLIADEKSLSP
+367 TLEDLIPDEKSLSP
-381 SDSLLEKDMIY
+381 SDSLLEKDLTHQIQ
-392 HTRKLLSGL
+392 KLLSGL

-435 RIRQIEAKAIERL
+435 RIRQIEAKALDRL
-448 RDPSRHK
+448 RDPKRYK
-455 EIREYFE
+455 EIKEYFE

>member
-1 MVDQFGGGL
+1 
-10 GNGLNADSPFPSGRV
+10 
-25 FLRKTMEAMV
+25 
-35 RQKKPADPEM
+35 M
-45 EELTLEPLPSA
+45 EELNIEVLPPSSFFEEMPNPLPSIQPA
-56 SLFGEIQETIP
+56 PFGE
-67 PIKSNSYKDS
+67 
-77 ELEDPVEDFDLEG
+77 
-90 EEIELGME
+90 EEIEEPPLEDFELEVAEENVAE
-98 EREDLGAEQLLQ
+98 EREEIEVDQKLL
-110 EEIPFQPQ
+110 EKETLFHPQ

-126 GLEKIALLTPE
+126 GLEKISLLTPE
-137 QEVELAKRIKEGERQ
+137 KEVELAKRIKEGERQ
-152 IKLFEARANRLKA
+152 VKLFEIKTSRLKT
-165 QLHPAPAPKGSGKRS
+165 QLTSPLVPKNGKKKVHVAP
-180 QRSAQAGQ
+180 
-188 RKGQKRAKL
+188 RKGLKVKGRNGNNGKKSRQISPEMR
-197 TPKEIKAKT
+197 EKT
-206 LQYKKVLAQYQQAV
+206 LLYRKVLSQYQHAIQ
-220 AETQKAKNELIQ
+220 ETQRAKNELIQ

-318 KSLMKKLGREPTSLE
+318 KSLMKKLGREPTSQE
-333 LSRDSGIPIHDVEKI
+333 LSKDSGIPLHDVEKI

-357 LDMPIGEEDS
+357 LDTPIGEEDS
-367 TLEDLIADEKSLSP
+367 TLKDLIADEKSLSP
-381 SDSLLEKDMIY
+381 NDCLLEKDLTRHI
-392 HTRKLLSGL
+392 RKLLGGL

-435 RIRQIEAKAIERL
+435 RIRQIEAKALERL
-448 RDPSRHK
+448 RDPNRHR

>member
-1 MVDQFGGGL
+1 VKQGRTNGKKREEASLSVQLRTEERASSSNMDETGGSMNSMDAPIYGAGEL
-10 GNGLNADSPFPSGRV
+10 D
-25 FLRKTMEAMV
+25 EA
-35 RQKKPADPEM
+35 
-45 EELTLEPLPSA
+45 TLEE
-56 SLFGEIQETIP
+56 F
-67 PIKSNSYKDS
+67 
-77 ELEDPVEDFDLEG
+77 ELQAG
-90 EEIELGME
+90 EETVVE
-98 EREDLGAEQLLQ
+98 EP
-110 EEIPFQPQ
+110 EEAQADQSLNEEPYFFPH
-118 DITWEYLK
+118 DITLEYLK
-126 GLEKIALLTPE
+126 SLEKISLLTPE
-137 QEVELAKRIKEGERQ
+137 QEVDLAKRIKEGEEQ
-152 IKLFEARANRLKA
+152 VKDLEIKTNRLKA
-165 QLHPAPAPKGSGKRS
+165 QISSFSDPRNGKKRNNGHS
-180 QRSAQAGQ
+180 RQ
-188 RKGQKRAKL
+188 GQKTKGKNGKKLKITPSEKREKNRKYKEMLTRHQRAIFD
-197 TPKEIKAKT
+197 T
-206 LQYKKVLAQYQQAV
+206 QQA
-220 AETQKAKNELIQ
+220 KNALIQ

-265 ALVKFDYTKGYKF
+265 AMAKFDYTKGYKF

-310 KGKLMKSF
+310 KGKMMKSF
-318 KSLMKKLGREPTSLE
+318 KDQVKRLGREPTSQE
-333 LSRDSGIPIHDVEKI
+333 LSKDSGIPLNDVEKI
-348 LNLTEEPIS
+348 LNLIEEPIS

-367 TLEDLIADEKSLSP
+367 TLEDLIPDEKSLSP
-381 SDSLLEKDMIY
+381 SDCLLEKDLVHQIG
-392 HTRKLLSGL
+392 KLLSGL

-435 RIRQIEAKAIERL
+435 RIRQIEAKALERL
-448 RDPSRHK
+448 RDPSRYR
-455 EIREYFE
+455 EIKEYFD

>member
-1 MVDQFGGGL
+1 MTSVKQNKTTPKKGENLNLQEVPASSLFQEGPGNPPIQPVAPGGDEIEESL
-10 GNGLNADSPFPSGRV
+10 KEF
-25 FLRKTMEAMV
+25 
-35 RQKKPADPEM
+35 EM
-45 EELTLEPLPSA
+45 ETEQEIETETVEELHLEP
-56 SLFGEIQETIP
+56 T
-67 PIKSNSYKDS
+67 
-77 ELEDPVEDFDLEG
+77 
-90 EEIELGME
+90 
-98 EREDLGAEQLLQ
+98 LQ
-110 EEIPFQPQ
+110 DEVPYQPQ
-118 DITWEYLK
+118 DITLEYLK
-126 GLEKIALLTPE
+126 SLEKISLLTPE
-137 QEVELAKRIKEGERQ
+137 KEVELAKRIKEGERQ
-152 IKLFEARANRLKA
+152 VKLLEIKTNRLKA
-165 QLHPAPAPKGSGKRS
+165 KMYPTTPKNGTRKPSNGHKQAHKAKGRNGKK
-180 QRSAQAGQ
+180 Q
-188 RKGQKRAKL
+188 KL
-197 TPKEIKAKT
+197 TPAEKREHT
-206 LQYKKVLAQYQQAV
+206 LLYKKVLHQYQQAV
-220 AETQKAKNELIQ
+220 LETQQAKNELIQ

-265 ALVKFDYTKGYKF
+265 AMAKFDYTKGYKF

-318 KSLMKKLGREPTSLE
+318 KDLVKKLGREPTSQE
-333 LSRDSGIPIHDVEKI
+333 LSKDSGIPLHDVDKI
-348 LNLTEEPIS
+348 LNLIEEPIS

-367 TLEDLIADEKSLSP
+367 TLEDLIPDEKSLSP
-381 SDSLLEKDMIY
+381 SDSLLEKDLVNQL
-392 HTRKLLSGL
+392 RKLLSGL

-435 RIRQIEAKAIERL
+435 RIRQIEAKALERL
-448 RDPSRHK
+448 RDPNRYK

>member
-1 MVDQFGGGL
+1 MRKS
-10 GNGLNADSPFPSGRV
+10 NAVKFS
-25 FLRKTMEAMV
+25 
-35 RQKKPADPEM
+35 KPTEM
-45 EELTLEPLPSA
+45 ETEDMALEELSPA
-56 SLFGEIQETIP
+56 SLFEPMPPMQPLPPYGQGEADEASQEFKVGTVEEGVETQEP
-67 PIKSNSYKDS
+67 E
-77 ELEDPVEDFDLEG
+77 ELEPEPEVEDDYSVY
-90 EEIELGME
+90 
-98 EREDLGAEQLLQ
+98 
-110 EEIPFQPQ
+110 PH

-126 GLEKIALLTPE
+126 GLEKISLLTPE
-137 QEVELAKRIKEGERQ
+137 KEVELAKKIKEGERLV
-152 IKLFEARANRLKA
+152 KLLETRTSRLKT
-165 QLHPAPAPKGSGKRS
+165 QLTTLKMKNGNKRGHNGNGAKH
-180 QRSAQAGQ
+180 RS
-188 RKGQKRAKL
+188 
-197 TPKEIKAKT
+197 KAKNG
-206 LQYKKVLAQYQQAV
+206 KKTKATVLELKEKTQVYRKALSQHQKALF
-220 AETQKAKNELIQ
+220 ETQKAKNELIQ

-242 KRYANR
+242 KRYSNR

-265 ALVKFDYTKGYKF
+265 ALTKFDYEKGYKF

-318 KSLMKKLGREPTSLE
+318 KALMKKLGREPTSAE
-333 LSRDSGIPIHDVEKI
+333 LSKDSGIPLHDVEKV

-357 LDMPIGEEDS
+357 LDMSIGEEDS
-367 TLEDLIADEKSLSP
+367 TLEDLIADEKSPSP
-381 SDSLLEKDMIY
+381 SDTLLEKDLIG
-392 HTRKLLSGL
+392 HIRKLLGGL

-406 KILRLRFGIGEDGEC
+406 KILRLRFGIGEDGEY

-448 RDPSRHK
+448 RDPGRHK
-455 EIREYFE
+455 QIKEYFE

>member
-1 MVDQFGGGL
+1 MK
-10 GNGLNADSPFPSGRV
+10 NS
-25 FLRKTMEAMV
+25 KTTS
-35 RQKKPADPEM
+35 KKGED
-45 EELTLEPLPSA
+45 LTLEPVQSS
-56 SLFGEIQETIP
+56 SLFAEPPTSIP
-67 PIKSNSYKDS
+67 PIQSASYVES
-77 ELEDPVEDFDLEG
+77 EIEETIEDFELPTEEAELAVEEEDEVSADQAPT
-90 EEIELGME
+90 EEI
-98 EREDLGAEQLLQ
+98 
-110 EEIPFQPQ
+110 IFQPQ

-126 GLEKIALLTPE
+126 GLEKISLLTPE
-137 QEVELAKRIKEGERQ
+137 KEVELAKRIKEGERQ
-152 IKLFEARANRLKA
+152 VKIFETKTNRLKA
-165 QLHPAPAPKGSGKRS
+165 QLYPPSSPKNGGKRTHTNTRQGYKLKGKNGKNGKKS
-180 QRSAQAGQ
+180 KSASSEM
-188 RKGQKRAKL
+188 
-197 TPKEIKAKT
+197 KEKN
-206 LQYKKVLAQYQQAV
+206 LLYKKMLNQYQQALL
-220 AETQKAKNELIQ
+220 ELQQAKNELTQ

-258 GNLGLMQ
+258 GNLGLIQ
-265 ALVKFDYTKGYKF
+265 AMVKFDYTKGFKF

-318 KSLMKKLGREPTSLE
+318 KDQVKKLGREPTSQE
-333 LSRDSGIPIHDVEKI
+333 LSKDSGIPLHNVEKI
-348 LNLTEEPIS
+348 LNLIEEPIS
-357 LDMPIGEEDS
+357 LDMSIGEEDS
-367 TLEDLIADEKSLSP
+367 TLEDLIPDDKSLSP
-381 SDSLLEKDMIY
+381 SDSLLEKDLTHQIQ
-392 HTRKLLSGL
+392 KLLSGL

-435 RIRQIEAKAIERL
+435 RIRQIEAKALDRL
-448 RDPSRHK
+448 RDPKRYK
-455 EIREYFE
+455 EVKEYFE

>member
-1 MVDQFGGGL
+1 MEGVFYIEERGMISVKQ
-10 GNGLNADSPFPSGRV
+10 NKSSG
-25 FLRKTMEAMV
+25 
-35 RQKKPADPEM
+35 KKGENLSLQAVPA
-45 EELTLEPLPSA
+45 S
-56 SLFGEIQETIP
+56 SLFHEKSDIP
-67 PIKSNSYKDS
+67 PIRAMSSGGDEIEEPLEEF
-77 ELEDPVEDFDLEG
+77 ELETE
-90 EEIELGME
+90 EEI
-98 EREDLGAEQLLQ
+98 GAEEEEVQVEKSIQ
-110 EEIPFQPQ
+110 EEIPYHPQ
-118 DITWEYLK
+118 DITLEYLK
-126 GLEKIALLTPE
+126 SLEKISLLTPE
-137 QEVELAKRIKEGERQ
+137 KEVELAKRIKEGERQ
-152 IKLFEARANRLKA
+152 VKLLETKTNRLKA
-165 QLHPAPAPKGSGKRS
+165 RMYSSPPKNGNKKPSNGHKQAHRAKGKN
-180 QRSAQAGQ
+180 G
-188 RKGQKRAKL
+188 KKPKL
-197 TPKEIKAKT
+197 TPSEKREQT
-206 LQYKKVLAQYQQAV
+206 LLYKKVFNQYQQAV
-220 AETQKAKNELIQ
+220 LETQQAKNELIQ

-265 ALVKFDYTKGYKF
+265 AMAKFDYTKGYKF

-318 KSLMKKLGREPTSLE
+318 KDLVKKLGREPSSQE
-333 LSRDSGIPIHDVEKI
+333 LSKDSGIPLHDVDKI
-348 LNLTEEPIS
+348 LNLIEEPIS

-367 TLEDLIADEKSLSP
+367 TLEDLIPDDKGLSP
-381 SDSLLEKDMIY
+381 SDSLLEKDLVNQL
-392 HTRKLLSGL
+392 RKLLSGL

-435 RIRQIEAKAIERL
+435 RIRQIEAKALERL
-448 RDPSRHK
+448 RDPNRYK